1 MNNDDNN
8 MNDLLKK
15 AQEMINNNQVPDS
28 IKEMMKNINSTNPA
42 NSVNSTNFS
51 SSPTPENNSSNI
63 PNFDP
68 QTINQ
73 IKNIM
78 GNFNSTNNNNND
90 DMSRLLLAL
99 KPYLR
104 DKKQG
109 KIDNYINLI
118 KMGKMA
124 KLFDLMGG
132 DSK

>member
-28 IKEMMKNINSTNPA
+28 IKEMMKNINSTNTT
-42 NSVNSTNFS
+42 NSSSSITPENNST
-51 SSPTPENNSSNI
+51 NNSSNI

-78 GNFNSTNNNNND
+78 GNFNSTSNNNND
-90 DMSRLLLAL
+90 DMSRLLIAL

>member
-28 IKEMMKNINSTNPA
+28 IKEMMKNINSSTQEN
-42 NSVNSTNFS
+42 NSTNNIS
-51 SSPTPENNSSNI
+51 NNASNNSSNI

-78 GNFNSTNNNNND
+78 GNFNSTSNNNND
-90 DMSRLLLAL
+90 DMSRLLIAL

-118 KMGKMA
+118 KMGKMT

>member
-1 MNNDDNN
+1 MNNEDNN

-28 IKEMMKNINSTNPA
+28 IKEMMKNMNSSNTESSVSNTNSE
-42 NSVNSTNFS
+42 NTI
-51 SSPTPENNSSNI
+51 NNSSNI

-78 GNFNSTNNNNND
+78 GSFNSTNNNYNND

>member
-1 MNNDDNN
+1 
-8 MNDLLKK
+8 
-15 AQEMINNNQVPDS
+15 
-28 IKEMMKNINSTNPA
+28 
-42 NSVNSTNFS
+42 
-51 SSPTPENNSSNI
+51 
-63 PNFDP
+63 
-68 QTINQ
+68 
-73 IKNIM
+73 
-78 GNFNSTNNNNND
+78 
-90 DMSRLLLAL
+90 MSRLLLAL

>member
-1 MNNDDNN
+1 MNNEDNN

-28 IKEMMKNINSTNPA
+28 IKEMMKNMNSSNTES
-42 NSVNSTNFS
+42 SVSNTS
-51 SSPTPENNSSNI
+51 SENTINNSSNI

-78 GNFNSTNNNNND
+78 GSFNSTNNNYNND

>member
-28 IKEMMKNINSTNPA
+28 IKEMMKNINSSTQEN
-42 NSVNSTNFS
+42 NSTNNIS
-51 SSPTPENNSSNI
+51 NNASNNSSDI

>member
-28 IKEMMKNINSTNPA
+28 IKEMMKNINSSTQEN
-42 NSVNSTNFS
+42 NSTNNIS
-51 SSPTPENNSSNI
+51 NNASNNSSNI

>member
-28 IKEMMKNINSTNPA
+28 IKEMMKNINSSNSA
-42 NSVNSTNFS
+42 NSATQ
-51 SSPTPENNSSNI
+51 ENNSANNISNNSSDI

>member
-42 NSVNSTNFS
+42 NSINSTNFS

-78 GNFNSTNNNNND
+78 GNFNSTNNNSND